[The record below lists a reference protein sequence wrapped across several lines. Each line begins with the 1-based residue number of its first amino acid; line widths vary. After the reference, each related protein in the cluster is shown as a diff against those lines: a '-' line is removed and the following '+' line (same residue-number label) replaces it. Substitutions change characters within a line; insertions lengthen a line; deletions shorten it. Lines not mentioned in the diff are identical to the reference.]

1 MKEQDYNKAV
11 KDILYY
17 ADRNNLY
24 VKRIEKGKEIR
35 HCFSKCQTT
44 TEDYED
50 WDGKEPLVFNFQNEF
65 ETNAIELEN
74 LQSWEDV
81 ECNGICLVYL
91 TDNTMSDCQDERNI
105 SIYNNLILGLTEY
118 AKPEFVI
125 PNTCNNNGVAFCVA
139 YTIDA
144 E

>member
-24 VKRIEKGKEIR
+24 VKRIEKGKEIELFR
-35 HCFSKCQTT
+35 NGTT
-44 TEDYED
+44 STEDCED
-50 WDGKEPLVFNFQNEF
+50 WDGKEPLFFNFQDEF

-74 LQSWEDV
+74 LLVWDEV

-91 TDNTMSDCQDERNI
+91 TNDSMTDCISERDI

-125 PNTCNNNGVAFCVA
+125 PNTCTNNGVAVCVA

>member
-17 ADRNNLY
+17 ADRNCLF
-24 VKRIEKGKEIR
+24 VRRLEKGKQIEL
-35 HCFSKCQTT
+35 FSNGTT
-44 TEDYED
+44 STEDCED
-50 WDGKEPLVFNFQNEF
+50 WDGKEPLVFNFQDKF

-74 LQSWEDV
+74 LQAWDEV

-91 TDNTMSDCQDERNI
+91 TNGSMPDCTSERDI

-125 PNTCNNNGVAFCVA
+125 PNTCNNNGVACCVA
-139 YTIDA
+139 YTIDP

>member
-11 KDILYY
+11 KDILYF
-17 ADRNNLY
+17 ADRNGLY
-24 VKRIEKGKEIR
+24 VSRFEKGKHIELFR
-35 HCFSKCQTT
+35 DGTT
-44 TEDYED
+44 STEDCED
-50 WDGKEPLVFNFQNEF
+50 WDGKEPLFFNFQDKF

-91 TDNTMSDCQDERNI
+91 RYSVTDRDIGT
-105 SIYNNLILGLTEY
+105 YNNDILGLTEY
-118 AKPEFVI
+118 AKPEFFI
-125 PNTCNNNGVAFCVA
+125 PDVHSSRKYNGVALCLA